1 MQTGEACEML
11 KIYVGDDARW
21 EGHSLHTALL
31 RCLLYTSPSP
41 RDS

>member
-31 RCLLYTSPSP
+31 RKLKELGVAG
-41 RDS
+41 